1 MAPDPTSDAP
11 RPDSAPADRIER
23 QVAEARARCQRRGA
37 HLTALREDVLRR
49 LLARGASAKAYE
61 LLADMQAVQ
70 GKVAPM
76 TVYRALDFL
85 LEHGLVHRIA
95 SSSTYV
101 ACPHPD
107 ASHADAVFL
116 VCEGCGSTAE
126 CEDPQVMGSLAQTLR
141 GAGFAAHDIE
151 IRGRCSR
158 CRDAA
163 PVR

>member
-1 MAPDPTSDAP
+1 MASPPTADAH
-11 RPDSAPADRIER
+11 RPQPPAADRIE
-23 QVAEARARCQRRGA
+23 QQIADARARCERRGA
-37 HLTALREDVLRR
+37 HWTALREDVLRR

-61 LLADMQAVQ
+61 LLADMQAVH

-85 LEHGLVHRIA
+85 VEHGLVHRIA

-107 ASHADAVFL
+107 ASHADAMFL
-116 VCEGCGSTAE
+116 VCEGCGSTVE
-126 CEDPQVMGSLAQTLR
+126 CEDAQVTGSLARTLR

-163 PVR
+163 SAG

>member
-1 MAPDPTSDAP
+1 MASASTADAP
-11 RPDSAPADRIER
+11 RPPADRIAQR
-23 QVAEARARCQRRGA
+23 LADARARCEQRGA
-37 HLTALREDVLRR
+37 HWTALREDVLRR

-61 LLADMQAVQ
+61 LLADMQAVH

-85 LEHGLVHRIA
+85 VAHGLVHRIA
-95 SSSTYV
+95 SSSTYF

-107 ASHADAVFL
+107 ASHADAMFL
-116 VCEGCGSTAE
+116 VCDDCGSTVE
-126 CEDPQVMGSLAQTLR
+126 CEDAQVTGSLARTLR

-158 CRDAA
+158 CSDAA
-163 PVR
+163 TAG